1 MSYDA
6 FLPKSLLAFM
16 TTEDVMRA
24 LGRYTREV
32 DESDRRTAAILGI
45 KRSTLTGWL
54 RGGDP
59 PQRRILARVAGF
71 LRRVGYLSARPPI
84 AELCKLG
91 DEVEGAANQGDYG
104 TWKQKREQLKEA
116 LAARKPEEAEFAR
129 RFQDPERRQR
139 DLDETGFSLLAIA
152 SDLVSDAADKGKPAV
167 ARKLEHAIGQLCDA
181 LDTLEDAQ
189 QQPVK

>member
-1 MSYDA
+1 MTAPA
-6 FLPKSLLAFM
+6 FLPKSLPAFM
-16 TTEDVMRA
+16 TTEDVMKA

-32 DESDRRTAAILGI
+32 DEDDRRTAAILGI
-45 KRSTLTGWL
+45 KRSTLAGWL

-59 PQRRILARVAGF
+59 PQKRILARVAGF

-84 AELCKLG
+84 GELCKLG
-91 DEVEGAANQGDYG
+91 DEVERAANQGDYG

-116 LAARKPEEAEFAR
+116 LAARKREEAEFVR
-129 RFQDPERRQR
+129 PLQDPERRQR
-139 DLDETGFSLLAIA
+139 DLDEAGISLLAIA

-167 ARKLEHAIGQLCDA
+167 ARKLEHAISQLHDA

-189 QQPVK
+189 QQLVK